1 VSARERERFWTSM
14 PGKAVMLALTV
25 EAVTGT
31 VLTFVGLPDLT
42 PLPFD
47 QLFAIL
53 VYAMVC
59 CLVVNDTVKVA
70 MIRWCVPSA
79 IK

>member
-1 VSARERERFWTSM
+1 MIGFWTSM
-14 PGKAVMLALTV
+14 PSKGPMLTLT
-25 EAVTGT
+25 ADAFTGT
-31 VLTFVGLPDLT
+31 VLTWFGLPDLT
-42 PLPFD
+42 PRAFD
-47 QLFAIL
+47 KLLAIL